1 MDMTFRIKGLD
12 CANCGAKIERE
23 IRKYPEVTEASLDFM
38 QMKLRIST
46 SDPIKEAVFKKSLQE
61 RISRIEPS
69 VRIEK
74 DLPKDKDSSNAKE
87 HEMRVR
93 RLVILSG
100 TVLFLLG
107 IAAEYFLSFP
117 RVAEFLFI
125 GSYFF
130 TGLPVLWTAAR
141 NLRVRKML
149 DENILM
155 SIATIGAFAI
165 SQSSEAAAVMLFYQI
180 GVYFEQ
186 KALQSSR
193 RSISEVLA
201 LRPDY
206 ANILVEDAL
215 VRVSPETL
223 SVGDEFIVKP
233 GERVPLDGI
242 VLTGESYLDMSALT
256 GEPVPSWVG
265 PKSVVLSGSVNQES
279 VLAIRATTT
288 SSESTASRIIEM
300 VSGAGAKKTVREN
313 QITRFA
319 AIYTPVV
326 VSMAI
331 LLAVIPP
338 LFFGQS
344 FATWIYRA
352 LSFLVISCPCALVIS
367 VPLGYFGGMGAASRN
382 GILIKGSSY
391 LDALAEVTRIV
402 FDKTGTLTEGVFA
415 VTEIGAQKGFSE
427 DDVLVLAALAEKYS
441 NHPIAVSVRNAA
453 ERIPV
458 QPDSPPPE
466 TYTEIPGRGVR
477 VAVPD
482 NEILVGNLAFM
493 EEAKIEGV
501 TAEGSSS
508 AVLYVAT
515 NRKYA
520 GYLIISDRIKASAKD
535 AVSFLREKE
544 SCEIAMLT
552 GDRNAAAAA
561 VAAELGIKKVYS
573 ELLPE
578 GKLEQLEKF
587 LQVPIDTKKGKKGTT
602 LFVGDGMN
610 DAPVLARA
618 DVGITIGVNA
628 SGAAVESADVV
639 ILSSDLTGLNK
650 SIRIA
655 KKTVRIVSENI
666 ALALIVKGV
675 ILVLASLG
683 ITHLWSAI
691 FADVGVSLL
700 AILNAIRAG
709 KF

>member
-1 MDMTFRIKGLD
+1 MDMTFRISGLD

-23 IRKYPEVTEASLDFM
+23 IRKCPEVVEASLDFM

-46 SDPIKEAVFKKSLQE
+46 VEPLNEAAFKKNLQE
-61 RISRIEPS
+61 LILRIEPS
-69 VRIEK
+69 VRIVK
-74 DLPKDKDSSNAKE
+74 DLPKEMDSNTAKD

-93 RLVILSG
+93 RIVILSG
-100 TVLFLLG
+100 SLLFLLG
-107 IAAEYFLSFP
+107 ITAKYFLSFP

-141 NLRVRKML
+141 NLRARMVL

-165 SQSSEAAAVMLFYQI
+165 SQGSEAAAVMLFYQI

-206 ANILVEDAL
+206 ANIFSGEAL
-215 VRVSPETL
+215 VRVSPDTL
-223 SVGDEFIVKP
+223 SVGDVFIVKP
-233 GERVPLDGI
+233 GERIPLDGI
-242 VLTGESYLDMSALT
+242 VMTGESYLDMSALT
-256 GEPVPSWVG
+256 GEPVPSWAG
-265 PKSVVLSGSVNQES
+265 PKSVVLSGSINQES
-279 VLAIRATTT
+279 VLAIRATAT
-288 SSESTASRIIEM
+288 SSESTASRIILM

-338 LFFGQS
+338 LLFGQS

-402 FDKTGTLTEGVFA
+402 FDKTGTLTEGVFS
-415 VTEIGAQKGFSE
+415 VTKIVPQEGYSDE
-427 DDVLVLAALAEKYS
+427 DVLILAALAEKYS
-441 NHPIAVSVRNAA
+441 NHPIAVSIRNAA
-453 ERIPV
+453 ESIAV
-458 QPDSPPPE
+458 KPDSPAPE

-477 VAVPD
+477 VAMPD
-482 NEILVGNLAFM
+482 KEILVGNLAFM
-493 EEAKIEGV
+493 EEAMIEGV
-501 TAEGSSS
+501 TAEVSSS
-508 AVLYVAT
+508 AVLYVAV

-520 GYLIISDRIKASAKD
+520 G
-535 AVSFLREKE
+535 
-544 SCEIAMLT
+544 
-552 GDRNAAAAA
+552 
-561 VAAELGIKKVYS
+561 
-573 ELLPE
+573 
-578 GKLEQLEKF
+578 
-587 LQVPIDTKKGKKGTT
+587 
-602 LFVGDGMN
+602 
-610 DAPVLARA
+610 
-618 DVGITIGVNA
+618 
-628 SGAAVESADVV
+628 
-639 ILSSDLTGLNK
+639 
-650 SIRIA
+650 
-655 KKTVRIVSENI
+655 
-666 ALALIVKGV
+666 
-675 ILVLASLG
+675 
-683 ITHLWSAI
+683 
-691 FADVGVSLL
+691 
-700 AILNAIRAG
+700 
-709 KF
+709 